1 MLRLILTRLL
11 AALPNLAGV
20 VVITFVLTRALPG
33 DPAAYFAGAAATQEA
48 VAQDEWRL
56 VDGQWFHARKALQ

>member
-33 DPAAYFAGAAATQEA
+33 DPAAYFAG
-48 VAQDEWRL
+48 
-56 VDGQWFHARKALQ
+56 GSGHARGGGPGACTTGAGPADG